1 MLKVTFQN
9 SKKRINHSINGVWT
23 TGAWEKNKLHLYF
36 TQYREINSMYIR
48 DINFK
53 LLKVLEENLLCKK
66 TYTENIPV
74 NLSKG
79 RGLPSM
85 GLHRAGHDW
94 SDLAAGL
101 LN

>member
-1 MLKVTFQN
+1 
-9 SKKRINHSINGVWT
+9 
-23 TGAWEKNKLHLYF
+23 
-36 TQYREINSMYIR
+36 MYIR

-85 GLHRAGHDW
+85 GLHRAGHD
-94 SDLAAGL
+94 
-101 LN
+101 